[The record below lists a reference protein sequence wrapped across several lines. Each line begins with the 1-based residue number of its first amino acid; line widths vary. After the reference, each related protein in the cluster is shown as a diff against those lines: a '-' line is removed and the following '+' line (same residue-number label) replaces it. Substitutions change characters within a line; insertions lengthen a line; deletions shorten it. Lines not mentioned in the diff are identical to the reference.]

1 MKILAINAGSSSVK
15 SSLFDLNDS
24 TTVEAVPPLWEANL
38 DVKHGK
44 MQIDIGK
51 DTFDRALKDDEKANP
66 FAGML
71 NALWQGHGAV
81 LSGPQEVKAV
91 GHRIVHGG
99 PVYHESVVVDQ
110 RVKDGIRDLF
120 EFAPLHNPAN
130 LRGIEWAEKVFGP
143 SVPQIAVF
151 DTGFHHNL
159 PPEASTYALPFEL
172 CRRYHIR
179 RYGFHGISHQ
189 YCANRAARMLKRD
202 PANFKVIVCHL
213 GNGCSLAAVK
223 DGTSIDTTMGFT
235 PLDGLVM
242 GTRSGAIDPGILVY
256 LMEKEA
262 HSHDQLDE
270 LLDRKSGLLGISG
283 TTSDM
288 REILEARGKG
298 DKRAALAFDVFV
310 HSLAGYIGAMLARLN
325 GADALVFTGG
335 IGEHAAAVRAAA
347 CNSFSFAGIEI
358 DAEAANKSS
367 VDDSI
372 ISTDHSTIAVLVIH
386 TRENWVIAKEAQ
398 RLI

>member
-15 SSLFDLNDS
+15 SSLFDLSDR
-24 TTVEAVPPLWEANL
+24 TKVEADPPVWEANL
-38 DVKHGK
+38 DVKHGQL
-44 MQIDIGK
+44 QIAAGERK
-51 DTFDRALKDDEKANP
+51 FDRSLRQDEKDDP
-66 FAGML
+66 FTGML
-71 NALWQGHGAV
+71 AGLWQGEAAV
-81 LSGPQEVKAV
+81 LSGPQEVRAV

-99 PVYHESVVVDQ
+99 PDFSQSVIVDQ

-130 LRGIEWAEKVFGP
+130 LRGIQSAEEIFGP
-143 SVPQIAVF
+143 TVPQIAVF

-159 PPEASTYALPFEL
+159 PPEAATYALPFEL

-189 YCANRAARMLKRD
+189 YCANRAARMLGRD
-202 PANFKVIVCHL
+202 AANCKVIVCHL
-213 GNGCSLAAVK
+213 GNGCSLCAVRN
-223 DGTSIDTTMGFT
+223 GTSCDTTMGFT

-262 HSHDQLDE
+262 PTHDQLDD
-270 LLDRKSGLLGISG
+270 LLDRKSGLLGVSG
-283 TTSDM
+283 ATSDM
-288 REILEARGKG
+288 REIIDARQNG
-298 DKRAALAFDVFV
+298 DERASLAFDVFV
-310 HSLAGYIGAMLARLN
+310 HSLSGYIGSMLARLN

-335 IGEHAAAVRAAA
+335 IGERASAVRSAA
-347 CNSFSFAGIEI
+347 CQSFAFAGIELDEAKNNSCI
-358 DAEAANKSS
+358 DDAN
-367 VDDSI
+367 
-372 ISTDHSTIAVLVIH
+372 ISTAKSKISVLVIH
-386 TRENWVIAKEAQ
+386 TRENWAIAKEAQ